1 MKPDDLPEFFREMT
15 EDYVHDY
22 GTVCHA
28 MAAIG
33 LAAMY
38 AFNKSDGARGGI
50 TGFQAGCVMW
60 NVIRHMN
67 YESNKCGLRLQNM
80 DDLLYPQY
88 EYKFTAISEE
98 TWDSVKREAQSCLL
112 ECEYAHPAVVAHWKS
127 IVDGN
132 IPFGLRIED

>member
-1 MKPDDLPEFFREMT
+1 
-15 EDYVHDY
+15 
-22 GTVCHA
+22 
-28 MAAIG
+28 MAA
-33 LAAMY
+33 MF
-38 AFNKSDGARGGI
+38 AFNNSDGARGGI

-98 TWDSVKREAQSCLL
+98 TWDSVKREAQNCLL
-112 ECEYAHPAVVAHWKS
+112 ERKYAHPAIVAHWES

>member
-1 MKPDDLPEFFREMT
+1 MF
-15 EDYVHDY
+15 
-22 GTVCHA
+22 
-28 MAAIG
+28 
-33 LAAMY
+33 

-50 TGFQAGCVMW
+50 TGFQAGYVMW

-88 EYKFTAISEE
+88 EYKFTSISEE
-98 TWDSVKREAQSCLL
+98 TWDSVKREAQNCLL
-112 ECEYAHPAVVAHWKS
+112 EREYAHSDVVAHWKS